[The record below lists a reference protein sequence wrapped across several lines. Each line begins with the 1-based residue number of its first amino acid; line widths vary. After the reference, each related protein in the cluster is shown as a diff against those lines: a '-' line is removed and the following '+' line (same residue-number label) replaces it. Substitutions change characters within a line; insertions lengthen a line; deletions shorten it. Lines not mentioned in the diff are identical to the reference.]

1 MRPPT
6 QKTNS
11 MSPSTP
17 STPLRLP
24 LPPVHEPDRY
34 LLGPDTPPFPP
45 AWKLAS
51 DPFKESDIPAA
62 AAEKERSKG
71 LMARANHLPGELL
84 TPRSSRAALRM
95 TALSAAA
102 SATPSPFEK
111 RRGGTKRVIA
121 ALVVCLLLGLVTYGP
136 FEGPVTDGKSGK
148 AALPEPEVH
157 VTPVALA
164 LPPAPSRGPVPLAW
178 IVGGFL
184 LSMAGGYAAGHRT
197 AHPEVTPEGYGITVR
212 LVPI

>member
-1 MRPPT
+1 
-6 QKTNS
+6 
-11 MSPSTP
+11 MSPSMPRT
-17 STPLRLP
+17 P
-24 LPPVHEPDRY
+24 LPPVHEPERY
-34 LLGPDTPPFPP
+34 LLGPETPP
-45 AWKLAS
+45 KLAS
-51 DPFKESDIPAA
+51 DPLKESDVLAA

-71 LMARANHLPGELL
+71 LMARANHLSRELL

-102 SATPSPFEK
+102 SATPSPLEK

-148 AALPEPEVH
+148 AALPEPEAALPEPEVH
-157 VTPVALA
+157 VTPVAPV

-178 IVGGFL
+178 IAGAFL

-197 AHPEVTPEGYGITVR
+197 GHPEVTPEGYGITVR